1 MRLASTAVTVTSASI
16 TALLLLLSGCSS
28 GLLGNAGPDYQR
40 PTAETAA
47 RWQAPLAHAGD
58 PAQLR
63 DWWQQFNDGALTA
76 LLRAAQ
82 DNSSSLA
89 QASANIAR
97 ARAEAITAG
106 VANAPSL
113 EAIASANR
121 AALTF
126 TGPLILRTQTQLG
139 LQSSWEIDLFGAL
152 ARQREARQAS
162 LDASVAR
169 WHEAR
174 VSLAAEV
181 ASAYVSLRHCQLQL
195 QQASADSSSRLQSA
209 TLAES
214 AERAGLQS
222 SASLALA
229 RASAAEGNNTL
240 LRQSLQCEIA
250 LKLLVSLSGM
260 TEEALRTV
268 LNSTASPSTPA
279 LPQPAQVT
287 IASVPAEVLRQRPDL
302 AAAERS
308 MAAANASIGATEAD
322 RYPRLNLVGNITP
335 TRLIMNSGPAVSVTT
350 WSITS
355 SLLAPLID
363 GGRRSANVEAAR
375 ADYRAAESLW
385 RARVRNAVREVE
397 EALMQLQSTQ
407 ARSEDTRLAAEGYR
421 ANFLAT
427 ETRQRAGLAS
437 RIELEEARR
446 LDINARSAVT
456 ALTHER
462 VQAWIALYRA
472 VGGGWSAP

>member
-1 MRLASTAVTVTSASI
+1 
-16 TALLLLLSGCSS
+16 
-28 GLLGNAGPDYQR
+28 
-40 PTAETAA
+40 
-47 RWQAPLAHAGD
+47 
-58 PAQLR
+58 
-63 DWWQQFNDGALTA
+63 
-76 LLRAAQ
+76 
-82 DNSSSLA
+82 
-89 QASANIAR
+89 
-97 ARAEAITAG
+97 
-106 VANAPSL
+106 
-113 EAIASANR
+113 
-121 AALTF
+121 
-126 TGPLILRTQTQLG
+126 
-139 LQSSWEIDLFGAL
+139 
-152 ARQREARQAS
+152 
-162 LDASVAR
+162 
-169 WHEAR
+169 
-174 VSLAAEV
+174 
-181 ASAYVSLRHCQLQL
+181 
-195 QQASADSSSRLQSA
+195 
-209 TLAES
+209 
-214 AERAGLQS
+214 
-222 SASLALA
+222 
-229 RASAAEGNNTL
+229 
-240 LRQSLQCEIA
+240 LQCEIA

-260 TEEALRTV
+260 TEAALRTV
-268 LNSTASPSTPA
+268 LDSTASPSSPA
-279 LPQPAQVT
+279 LPQPAQFT

-363 GGRRSANVEAAR
+363 GGRRGANVEAAR

-397 EALMQLQSTQ
+397 EALLQLQSTQ
-407 ARSEDTRLAAEGYR
+407 ARSEDTRLAAEGYH

-472 VGGGWSAP
+472 VGGGWRAP